1 MALEF
6 NADKQ
11 IIKSNTLSIK
21 NDTSV
26 RVDLGQGADEK
37 VAIFGK
43 LSNNADKLVRVGIN
57 TLDPEYELDV
67 EGQIRTTTSI
77 ISDTA
82 RIANLDIDTI
92 VNPSLNLKAPVLN
105 TFTDPNTGQILFPR
119 SATPAFNDD
128 SNKIATTNFVY
139 NIATNDVGGRIYVSA
154 QIGNDTFDGRSA
166 TKPVRSIKRAT
177 QLAASTGDKETIIV
191 AGGDYLEDNP
201 ISLPD
206 LCSVV
211 GDNIRLCIIRPQN
224 PGKHMFKASN
234 ENYVTGITF
243 RDQVDNNNTAI
254 KTWGYAYV
262 FDDKQRFYY
271 PKTLGGQYG
280 RTFQLGHKISA
291 EQEWKLTF
299 TSNGGGSLLTVGKVL
314 NSPLGGTGTV
324 KEVVFNLNTDQSGYV
339 VVNNITGLIEST
351 GGVYTYQANTPVVT
365 YNLSVSNGEQ
375 LTPDAQV
382 VKHVTTHAS
391 YGVTSV
397 TYDPINYPDGLIVTL
412 PVYHDY
418 EVGQYVD
425 FANFPNT
432 GAFADLNRFNGR
444 QYISHRIETE
454 DGFSKQFVVF
464 KDTPTNLSALG
475 APSGVYNVTS
485 FAVTVTSSDHYVVFS
500 LDNSPRKFE
509 ESIKASNRYLD
520 ATDLI
525 DRNKNGIAAEA
536 LRRAKVEYPAL
547 VVPDETQCQ
556 TDVKHI
562 ISAINYDLT
571 WGGNA
576 ATKEAAEYYYTGG
589 TLDHIENQL
598 KETTY
603 AFEQARDL
611 SIQAMRNQLQYVDYS
626 STAAITRPSGY
637 TGTYSKII
645 WDNQKFVAV
654 GSNGAIHTSS
664 NGLQWDAQTSGTTEP
679 LNDIVWNKWAVGERG
694 VPEYIAVGAAGKI
707 LISNNG
713 TSWVTKTVG
722 STQLKAIAYNGT
734 TYVIVGDGGLVL
746 TSQNATS
753 WITRTSGTSSSLSD
767 IIYNDD
773 YDRFIAIG
781 DTGKIIVSTDGIT
794 WTSQESG
801 TSDRLI
807 SISWTEGRTVVGG
820 LSSGTLLLSDDG
832 GLTWE
837 TNSATTNV
845 ESDRYQDAAD
855 LILKNK
861 KLIAAQ
867 AVFNYVTENSFTI
880 PTGNQNC
887 IDDVVDVLE
896 AIAYNLR
903 HGGNSK
909 VYDAASYYV
918 GTTHVDGEEAQTV
931 AIINEARNLAKN
943 AMRNIAITASYLTNS
958 SYTSGLRSNFLGQ
971 TQFFKPDI
979 SLDGSNPATACA
991 NVATSIDTLTAI
1003 VTTAVTNDN
1012 LNHATRTNP
1021 TGIINGPL
1029 RNIVHDGN
1037 RFWAATT
1044 ISNVGK
1050 ILVSEDRGITW
1061 QIALQSVGTD
1071 PLTIGFNYNV
1081 GVVLGTSSSEIVL
1094 TGVGNEFDASINIT
1108 AYQDETISNTY
1119 DANRFFACD
1128 DVANSIYTL
1137 WNIVIDRINNRTLPA
1152 TSYATSHYLDSNNK
1166 FFNVGHSWDDLP
1178 IIEVSPYIFNSSVIS
1193 FLGGSGAEID
1203 GSKVAT
1209 PNVRRP
1215 NLPPQGKSMVA
1226 AAFTIISFGGVGYR
1240 VFNDGYTQ
1248 LVSVFCI
1255 FTQDGAIVESG
1266 GYASLT
1272 NSASNF
1278 GTFSLRASGIR
1289 EEAYEFDKGIIKN
1302 ITFTDIGTP
1311 KFQIEQLG
1319 TAPLEHYIIKPGGF
1333 ELEIQS
1339 GQNPLFFINDT
1350 ISATPVAPVTAI
1362 VQANSSM
1369 VVRGNYN
1376 RFTDAAVLLEKNA
1389 RYIAEEA
1396 YFLAAVTSTNAYDQN
1411 RNKCIRD
1418 VEEIV
1423 KAWAKDIKNDAND
1436 ATWDAGKL
1444 YISSNAIQHISGY
1457 VAATK
1462 EVLDQ
1467 ARTLAKKAINN
1478 LLLRKGTIP
1487 TSQQTTNGYH
1497 VASWTDEIPYVDN
1510 TVIHDVTSSSGPYS
1524 TADCTNVQ
1532 NAIETLNTLLKAILD
1547 NPSISSPIPT
1557 GGGVTTTRN
1566 PGWFTISST
1575 SKAKLIN
1582 HPIDLLRPSICN
1594 SSSHTWE
1601 FSGSGNN
1608 YNALPQNGGKR
1619 GSDNTG
1625 DFEQVS
1631 QNNGRV
1637 YASGTDELGDFKIG
1651 YFAKVENRTGNITFG
1666 GTVTIS
1672 EVEFLKIKGNNVV
1685 ITGFSADNT
1694 LGAIE
1699 LGGPGSKDELLPTQK
1714 AVKDYISNQLGIY
1727 IGRTYST
1734 VPTPNALVQ
1743 LDGSGRINI
1752 DQLPA
1757 LRPFN
1762 IFTVADTAARL
1773 ALEGPLA
1780 GDIAIQQDTTISYI
1794 LNNDLQSQVLQFVPN
1809 PSHTFS
1815 TGNITLASPGGGQ
1828 GQVTSFTI
1836 GQVRQVIINNGGSGY
1851 TSNDTVTFSAPP
1863 GGVAATATLTV
1874 TSGQITGVTLI
1885 TRGSKY
1891 YTAPSTAAGT
1901 ITISSATGN
1910 GAVLT
1915 SVVRSRLGINILN
1928 NIKTAVVDTI
1938 NDFSATPITISLTD
1952 AINTSGSNANNWVQL
1967 TSSTIDASF
1976 ITSGVIN
1983 PARLATISANYP
1995 SNSLTYLR
2003 GDSRFAPTVSSL
2015 RISDGSPIVIGSNNT
2030 TSSYIK
2036 QIQILNGGT
2045 GYTVG
2050 TYTDTLLLGGNTGSE
2065 GLKGTI
2071 FISDGTVRSVTVTN
2085 GGTGYTTAPTIIF
2098 KDNQAIPQPINS
2110 IKAIAIVSNGV
2121 VTSIRILDGGSGLGF
2136 TPIVTFEGGGGVDA
2150 TATCIIANGVV
2161 RTIGI
2166 TDGGVGFTGDFAIN
2180 PIPSIIGT
2188 PNGSSAASLRAI
2200 LATTPKIFNDGVIDI
2215 NRVDGITVAAEPFGN
2230 LGVVRF
2236 LKSQFDFS
2244 ANGGAT
2250 LKTGQGSGLDADTL
2264 DTRDSSFFT
2273 NAANISSGVLPKDR
2287 LSGTYNISIEQNAA
2301 TSTILKS
2308 VDTRTS
2314 IFAPSNFGEGVI
2326 FNWKSNTQGYD
2337 TNQFL
2342 ADGGLYHGVMTFR
2355 RSGSSTDFSSGALA
2369 QIGQTDNT
2377 NIWVRS
2383 NGPNHVSSLTI
2394 TSGGAGYK
2402 NGTYTNVLLGGG
2414 EGSGLTADII
2424 VSGGTITTVTLKD
2437 GGWGYNRTGTATGT
2451 FQAFLPFEQFG
2462 TQNTRQITTPAVIT
2476 ATLAFL
2482 GSGSAPGNT
2491 WSSWRKLWHD
2501 GNDGIGSGLDA
2512 DLLQYKNKRW
2522 YLNALNI
2529 NENTIS
2535 NTKLPLQLDE
2545 HSINKE
2551 LRIVVPSPAFQ
2562 TNNGGHYDVYIEG
2575 YNLTQELINSLDT
2588 QAGTAG
2594 IQLNLYTANNVNEGT
2609 VRVLAR
2615 KINLD
2620 PANYLTGEQYV
2631 EKNTEW
2637 VSGLTNLNRNDRIVY
2652 GHNIYRVAN
2661 ANTGSYT
2668 GGTVPPTHIS
2678 GQVTATGG
2686 TAIFE
2691 YERKVENPWTIL
2703 TVELIS
2709 GNLNT
2714 TIKKIG
2720 TATAPAEYYPVT
2732 DFGITSVETYARRKA
2747 RLGSDGGGN
2756 AFLELGNIVESTS
2769 AYIDFNTSGNNVDF
2783 DVRLIASGGSSTL
2796 GTGTLNCTATA
2807 LQVNG
2812 NNVWHAGNITFSSGF
2827 TGAIYDTNANSKA
2840 VQRDSSG
2847 NFAANNITANLT
2859 GTASGNLAL
2868 SGGTLTG
2875 PLRIKSDLGISESTG
2890 IGNRLNITSS
2900 PGGAV
2905 FAQNDNSPI
2914 YFNTD
2919 SSATQ
2924 GYFRNNSIGGGLFV
2938 TTTQPNGAPL
2948 TINRGHDGSRIQM
2961 IYAGNTTTIN
2971 EIGMTYHGANGAAT
2985 MWQGS
2990 NLNSTGASHTGLVQ
3004 GNTSY
3009 SSWYTIWSSFSDYF
3023 TIGRG
3028 SSNSFTAA
3036 TQALYINNNLQIGI
3050 GTNTNTTYKLQVN
3063 GSFAATSKSFRIPH
3077 PTKENY
3083 DLVYGSLE
3091 GPEHGVY
3098 VRGKATDVIE
3108 LPDYWIALVDE
3119 DTITVQLTSIGNH
3132 NSWVEKIENNKIYI
3146 GGGQAFYF
3154 VQATRK
3160 DIEKLEVEV
3169 ELVSE
3174 EQ

>member
-11 IIKSNTLSIK
+11 IIKSDTLSIK

-37 VAIFGK
+37 VAIFSK
-43 LSNNADKLVRVGIN
+43 LTDNADKLVRVGIN
-57 TLDPEYELDV
+57 TLNPQYELDV

-177 QLAASTGDKETIIV
+177 QLAALTGDKETIIV

-243 RDQVDNNNTAI
+243 RDQIDNENTAI
-254 KTWGYAYV
+254 KTWSYAYV

-291 EQEWKLTF
+291 EQEWKLNF
-299 TSNGGGSLLTVGKVL
+299 TSNGGGASLTVGKVL
-314 NSPLGGTGTV
+314 TSPLAGTGTV

-339 VVNNITGLIEST
+339 VINNITGLIEST
-351 GGVYTYQANTPVVT
+351 GGLYTYQAGNPAVT
-365 YNLSVSNGEQ
+365 YNLTVSNAEQ

-382 VKHVTTHAS
+382 VKHVTTHPS

-397 TYDPINYPDGLIVTL
+397 QYDPTNYPDGLIVTL

-425 FANFPNT
+425 FANFPTT
-432 GAFADLNRFNGR
+432 GIFADLNRFNGR
-444 QYISHRIETE
+444 QYVSHRIETE
-454 DGFSKQFVVF
+454 DGFSKKFVVF

-475 APSGVYNVTS
+475 APGGVYNVTS
-485 FAVTVTSSDHYVVFS
+485 FATTVTSSDHYVVFS

-509 ESIKASNRYLD
+509 GSLKASNRYLD

-525 DRNKNGIAAEA
+525 DRNKTGIAAEA
-536 LRRAKVEYPAL
+536 LRRAKVEYPSL
-547 VVPDETQCQ
+547 VVPNETQCQ

-611 SIQAMRNQLQYVDYS
+611 SIQAMRNQLNYVDYS
-626 STAAITRPSGY
+626 STDSVTRPSGY
-637 TGTYSKII
+637 TGSYKNII
-645 WDNQKFVAV
+645 WDNEKFVAV
-654 GSNGAIHTSS
+654 GTAGAIHTSTDATT
-664 NGLQWDAQTSGTTEP
+664 WTAQTSGISTT

-694 VPEYIAVGAAGKI
+694 VPEYIAVGESGKI

-713 TSWVTKTVG
+713 TTWYTKTVG
-722 STQLKAIAYNGT
+722 STTFNAIAYNGS
-734 TYVIVGDGGLVL
+734 TYVIVGESGTVL

-753 WITRTSGTSSSLSD
+753 WVSRTSGVTVSLKD

-773 YDRFIAIG
+773 YDKFIAIG
-781 DTGKIIVSTDGIT
+781 ASGKIIVSTDGIT
-794 WTSQESG
+794 WSPQESG
-801 TSDRLI
+801 TAEDLST
-807 SISWTEGRTVVGG
+807 ISWTEGKTVVGG
-820 LSSGTLLLSDDG
+820 VNGTLLLSDDG

-837 TNSATTNV
+837 TNTATSNV

-867 AVFNYVTENSFTI
+867 AVFNYVTANSFTI

-903 HGGNSK
+903 HGGNNK

-943 AMRNIAITASYLTNS
+943 AMRNISITASYLTNS
-958 SYTSGLRSNFLGQ
+958 SYTSGLRSNFLSQ

-979 SLDGSNPATACA
+979 SLDGLDPSTACA
-991 NVATSIDTLTAI
+991 NVATSIDTLTTI

-1012 LNHATRTNP
+1012 LNHATRTSP
-1021 TGIINGPL
+1021 TGLINGPL
-1029 RNIVHDGN
+1029 TSIVHDGN
-1037 RFWAATT
+1037 RFWATTT

-1050 ILVSEDRGITW
+1050 VLVSEDRGITW
-1061 QIALQSVGTD
+1061 QIALPTVGTT
-1071 PLTIGFNYNV
+1071 PIAIGFSYTK
-1081 GVVLGTSSSEIVL
+1081 GVVLGSTGSDTVL
-1094 TGVGNEFDASINIT
+1094 TGVGNEFDSSLNIT

-1119 DANRFFACD
+1119 DSNRFFACD

-1137 WNIVIDRINNRTLPA
+1137 WNIVIDRINSRILPT
-1152 TSYATSHYLDSNNK
+1152 TSYATSHYVDSNNK

-1178 IIEVSPYIFNSSVIS
+1178 IIEVSPYIFNASVIS
-1193 FLGGSGAEID
+1193 FLGGGGAEID
-1203 GSKVAT
+1203 GNKVAT

-1278 GTFSLRASGIR
+1278 GTYALRASGVR
-1289 EEAYEFDKGIIKN
+1289 EEAYEFDKGIIEN
-1302 ITFTDIGTP
+1302 VTFTDIGTP

-1319 TAPLEHYIIKPGGF
+1319 TAPLEHYILKPGGF
-1333 ELEIQS
+1333 ELEVQS
-1339 GQNPLFFINDT
+1339 GQNPLYFIDTT
-1350 ISATPVAPVTAI
+1350 ISATPVVPVTAI
-1362 VQANSSM
+1362 VQADKAM

-1376 RFTDAAVLLEKNA
+1376 RFTDAAVLLENNA

-1396 YFLAAVTSTNAYDQN
+1396 YFLAAVTSTNVYDQN

-1457 VAATK
+1457 VNATK
-1462 EVLDQ
+1462 EVIDQ
-1467 ARTLAKKAINN
+1467 AKALAKKAINN
-1478 LLLRKGTIP
+1478 LLLRKGTTP
-1487 TSQQTTNGYH
+1487 TAQQTTNGYH

-1510 TVIHDVTSSSGPYS
+1510 AVIHDVTSSSGPYS
-1524 TADCTNVQ
+1524 TADCANVQ
-1532 NAIETLNTLLKAILD
+1532 NAIETLGSLLNAILD
-1547 NPSISSPIPT
+1547 NPT
-1557 GGGVTTTRN
+1557 VTTPISVSGTPTSRN
-1566 PGWFTISST
+1566 AGWFTISAV
-1575 SKAKLIN
+1575 SKDKLLN

-1601 FSGSGNN
+1601 FAGSGNN

-1619 GSDNTG
+1619 GSDDTG

-1651 YFAKVENRTGNITFG
+1651 YFANVENRTGNITFG

-1685 ITGFSADNT
+1685 ITGFSPDNT

-1734 VPTPNALVQ
+1734 VPTPNSLVQ

-1762 IFTVADTAARL
+1762 IFTVADSAARL
-1773 ALEGPLA
+1773 SLEGPLA
-1780 GDIAIQQDTTISYI
+1780 GDIVIQQDTTISYI
-1794 LNNDLQSQVLQFVPN
+1794 LNNDLQSQILQFTPN

-1815 TGNITLASPGGGQ
+1815 VGNITLASPGGGQ
-1828 GQVTSFTI
+1828 GQVTSFII

-1851 TSNDTVTFSAPP
+1851 TSNDTITFSTPS
-1863 GGVAATATLTV
+1863 GGVAATGTLTV
-1874 TSGQITGVTLI
+1874 NSGQITGVTLN

-1901 ITISSATGN
+1901 ITITSSTGN

-1915 SVVRSRLGINILN
+1915 SIVRSRLGINILN

-1938 NDFSATPITISLTD
+1938 TDFSATPITIPLTD

-1983 PARLATISANYP
+1983 PARLATVNANYP

-2003 GDSRFAPTVSSL
+2003 GDSRFAPALSSL
-2015 RISDGSPIVIGSNNT
+2015 RISDGSPIIIGSNNT
-2030 TSSYIK
+2030 ASSYIK
-2036 QIQILNGGT
+2036 QIQILDGGT

-2050 TYTDTLLLGGNTGSE
+2050 TYTDTLLLGGNVGSE

-2071 FISDGTVRSVTVTN
+2071 YVSDGTVRSVTVNN
-2085 GGTGYTTAPTIIF
+2085 GGTGYTSAPTIIF

-2121 VTSIRILDGGSGLGF
+2121 VTSIRMLDGGSGLGY

-2150 TATCIIANGVV
+2150 TATCTVANGVI
-2161 RTIGI
+2161 RTINI
-2166 TDGGVGFTGDFAIN
+2166 TDGGVGFNGDFAIS

-2188 PNGSSAASLRAI
+2188 ATAAGSLRAI
-2200 LATTPKIFNDGVIDI
+2200 LATSPKVFNDGVIDI
-2215 NRVDGITVAAEPFGN
+2215 NRVDGLTVAAEPFGN

-2244 ANGGAT
+2244 VNGGVT

-2264 DTRDSSFFT
+2264 DTKDSSFFT
-2273 NAANISSGVLPKDR
+2273 NAANISAGVLPKDR

-2301 TSTILKS
+2301 SSTILKS
-2308 VDTRTS
+2308 TDTRTS

-2326 FNWKSNTQGYD
+2326 FNWKSNSQGYD
-2337 TNQFL
+2337 VNQFL
-2342 ADGGLYHGVMTFR
+2342 TDGGLYHGVLTFR
-2355 RSGSSTDFSSGALA
+2355 RAGSSTDFSGGALA

-2377 NIWVRS
+2377 NIWIRS
-2383 NGPNHVSSLTI
+2383 NGPNHVASLTI
-2394 TSGGAGYK
+2394 TSGGSGYK
-2402 NGTYTNVLLGGG
+2402 NGTYSNVPLGGG
-2414 EGSGLTADII
+2414 EGYGLIADII
-2424 VSGGTITTVTLKD
+2424 VTGGSITTVTLKD
-2437 GGWGYNRTGTATGT
+2437 GGWGYNKTGTATGT
-2451 FQAFLPFEQFG
+2451 FQAILPFEQFS
-2462 TQNTRQITTPAVIT
+2462 TQNSRQLTTPAVIT

-2482 GSGSAPGNT
+2482 GSGSAPGNS

-2501 GNDGIGSGLDA
+2501 GNDGAGSGLDA
-2512 DLLQYKNKRW
+2512 DLFQSKNKRW
-2522 YLNALNI
+2522 FANALNI

-2562 TNNGGHYDVYIEG
+2562 TNNGGHYDIYIEG
-2575 YNLTQELINSLDT
+2575 YNLTQALVDSLDT
-2588 QAGTAG
+2588 QTGVAGT
-2594 IQLNLYTANNVNEGT
+2594 QLNLYTANNVNEGT

-2631 EKNTEW
+2631 EENTEW

-2661 ANTGSYT
+2661 ADTGSYT
-2668 GGTVPPTHIS
+2668 VGTVPPTHIS

-2691 YERKVENPWTIL
+2691 YERKIENPWTVL

-2720 TATAPAEYYPVT
+2720 TATAPAEYYPIA
-2732 DFGITSVETYARRKA
+2732 DFGVTSVETYARQKA
-2747 RLGSDGGGN
+2747 RFGSDGSGN
-2756 AFLELGNIVESTS
+2756 SFLELGNIVETTS
-2769 AYIDFNTSGNNVDF
+2769 PYIDFNTSGNNVNY
-2783 DVRLIASGGSSTL
+2783 DVRLVASGGSSTL
-2796 GTGTLNCTATA
+2796 GTGNLNCIANA
-2807 LQVNG
+2807 LQVNS
-2812 NNVWHAGNITFSSGF
+2812 NNVWHAGNITFSAGF
-2827 TGAIYDTNANSKA
+2827 NGAVYDTNANSKA

-2847 NFAANNITANLT
+2847 NFAANTITANLT

-2875 PLRIKSDLGISESTG
+2875 ALRIKSDLGISESTG
-2890 IGNRLNITSS
+2890 AGNRLNISS
-2900 PGGAV
+2900 SSAGAV
-2905 FAQNDNSPI
+2905 LSQIDNSPI
-2914 YFNTD
+2914 FFNTD

-2924 GYFRNNSIGGGLFV
+2924 GYFRNNAIGGGLYV
-2938 TTTQPNGAPL
+2938 TTAQPNGAPL
-2948 TINRGHDGSRIQM
+2948 TINRGYDGSRIQM
-2961 IYAGNTTTIN
+2961 IYSGNTTTVN
-2971 EIGMTYHGANGAAT
+2971 EIGMTFHGANGAST

-3004 GNTSY
+3004 GNDSY
-3009 SSWYTIWSSFSDYF
+3009 PSWYTIWSSFSDYF

-3028 SSNSFTAA
+3028 SSGSFTAT

-3063 GSFAATSKSFRIPH
+3063 GTFAATSKSFRIPH
-3077 PTKENY
+3077 PTKENH

-3108 LPDYWIALVDE
+3108 LPDYWTALVDD
-3119 DTITVQLTSIGNH
+3119 DTITVQLTAIGNH
-3132 NSWVEKIENNKIYI
+3132 NSWVEKIEDNKVYI

-3174 EQ
+3174 EE